1 MENKNGLELTE
12 IDRFIVEKKTKKK
25 EDGESLKK
33 TSIYSSWHQL
43 DDAIVTHVARAV
55 ALSSINSAEECREGA
70 EEKARRSASILQKKT
85 LITPHQLIHILSL
98 HQSE

>member
-55 ALSSINSAEECREGA
+55 
-70 EEKARRSASILQKKT
+70 
-85 LITPHQLIHILSL
+85 
-98 HQSE
+98 